1 MDGKVRV
8 AFQNLV
14 DSVVVHPTG
23 KRMPYEASVHGRLSA
38 MLGIDLFPAQLSE
51 EKIN

>member
-14 DSVVVHPTG
+14 DSVVLHPIG
-23 KRMPYEASVHGRLSA
+23 KRMPYEVTVCGRLSA

-51 EKIN
+51 KKH